1 MWKMLAQPVLFKI
14 TGAFAL
20 LGGGAYAAYT
30 ESARDRARLYR
41 MDCLIALVKQL
52 RTKIERYLTPVG
64 EILRQC
70 DAEVI
75 KGCFTGVDSLPRE
88 RPRDVGELV
97 FQIRR
102 GTYFEDGKDA
112 LCALAERLGRSY
124 REDSVRECDEC
135 VRELEAVRA
144 TLASELPKKRKTR
157 AVMGLCAAAAAVI
170 VII

>member
-1 MWKMLAQPVLFKI
+1 MLAQPVLFKI

-70 DAEVI
+70 DAEVL
-75 KGCFTGVDSLPRE
+75 KGCLTGVDSCPRE

-97 FQIRR
+97 FQLRR
-102 GTYFEDGKDA
+102 GAYFEDGGDA

-124 REDSVRECDEC
+124 REESVRECEEC

-157 AVMGLCAAAAAVI
+157 AVTGLCAAAAALI